1 MPTATLLMLFARLP
15 MTAMGITLTLHVVS
29 ELGHGYGA
37 AGLVGTATTAG
48 SALGA
53 PLVGRM
59 IDRYGLRPV
68 VAICG
73 TSSTLYWL
81 STPHLPYPV
90 LLAVA
95 LPAGI
100 LAVPASSISRQI
112 ITAKV
117 PPPARRTAFAMDT
130 ISVEAS
136 FMIGPAAGILVSTRL
151 SSTAALTGIGVTFG
165 LVAIVL
171 YVMNPPI
178 RGAAEAA
185 PAPGMRP
192 PIRTWLS
199 GRLMATLLIA
209 CGALFVLIG
218 TEIAL
223 LAALRANGEVSW
235 TGVVIAIMCV
245 ASLAGGV
252 VHGAVRRSLS
262 QLPLMVLLAVLVLPV
277 GLFDH
282 PWWLLAL
289 ALIPMNL
296 VCAPT
301 LAATTEAVS
310 ELAPAGVRGEAMG
323 LQDSATRL
331 GMALGGP
338 AVGFVI
344 DHSAPGWG
352 FAASAIGGLVLAAIG
367 AVFQRRDRTNTLSRE
382 SATLTGVGRAHF
394 PGKVS

>member
-1 MPTATLLMLFARLP
+1 
-15 MTAMGITLTLHVVS
+15 
-29 ELGHGYGA
+29 
-37 AGLVGTATTAG
+37 
-48 SALGA
+48 
-53 PLVGRM
+53 
-59 IDRYGLRPV
+59 
-68 VAICG
+68 
-73 TSSTLYWL
+73 
-81 STPHLPYPV
+81 V

-117 PPPARRTAFAMDT
+117 APPARRTAFAMDT
-130 ISVEAS
+130 MSVEAS

-171 YVMNPPI
+171 YVLNPAI
-178 RGAAEAA
+178 RGAAEA
-185 PAPGMRP
+185 APGMRP

-218 TEIAL
+218 TEITL

-344 DHSAPGWG
+344 DQSAPGWG

-367 AVFQRRDRTNTLSRE
+367 AVFQRRDRTNTLSLRKRDAHRRRL
-382 SATLTGVGRAHF
+382 SALSE
-394 PGKVS
+394 GKCAS

>member
-37 AGLVGTATTAG
+37 AGLVGTATTVGA
-48 SALGA
+48 AMGA

-59 IDRYGLRPV
+59 IDRHGLRPV
-68 VAICG
+68 VALCG
-73 TSSTLYWL
+73 TASTLYWL
-81 STPHLPYPV
+81 ATPHLSYPV

-100 LAVPASSISRQI
+100 LVVPASSISRQI

-130 ISVEAS
+130 ISVETA
-136 FMIGPAAGILVSTRL
+136 FMIGPAAGILVSTQL
-151 SSTAALTGIGVTFG
+151 SSTVALTGIGVAFG

-178 RGAAEAA
+178 RSAAEAT
-185 PAPGMRP
+185 PAPGLRP
-192 PIRTWLS
+192 PIRTWLT

-235 TGVVIAIMCV
+235 TGVVIAVMCV

-331 GMALGGP
+331 GMALGAP
-338 AVGFVI
+338 TVGFVI

-352 FAASAIGGLVLAAIG
+352 FAAAAVGGLAVAAIG
-367 AVFQRRDRTNTLSRE
+367 VTLQRRDRTSALSRE
-382 SATLTGVGRAHF
+382 SAELVGT
-394 PGKVS
+394 S